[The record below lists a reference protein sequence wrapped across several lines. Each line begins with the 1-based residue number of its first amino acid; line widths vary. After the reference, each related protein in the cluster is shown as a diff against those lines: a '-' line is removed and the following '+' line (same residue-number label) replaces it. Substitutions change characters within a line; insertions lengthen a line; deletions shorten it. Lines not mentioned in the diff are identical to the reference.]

1 MLAMNPMLIN
11 TDAAAKDFSKDTEI
25 PVEMVCMPAAEAQ
38 QQIQSGGFVRPQTDS
53 TKPENVQ
60 FSMDFKAE
68 GKNWTMYYVD
78 FSKTSR
84 QEKNVVS
91 SISFV
96 PQDYK
101 KILSSGN
108 REETMPPRFVS
119 LVYHDIGENEFI
131 GVLVDEIKGDSNS
144 LVRVRHEIK
153 LPDEVGNE
161 LMGLL
166 LGDTQFKPINL
177 LKNSVKVV
185 NTSTL
190 AETVIKKM

>member
-1 MLAMNPMLIN
+1 
-11 TDAAAKDFSKDTEI
+11 
-25 PVEMVCMPAAEAQ
+25 
-38 QQIQSGGFVRPQTDS
+38 
-53 TKPENVQ
+53 
-60 FSMDFKAE
+60 
-68 GKNWTMYYVD
+68 
-78 FSKTSR
+78 
-84 QEKNVVS
+84 
-91 SISFV
+91 
-96 PQDYK
+96 
-101 KILSSGN
+101 
-108 REETMPPRFVS
+108 MPPRFVS

-144 LVRVRHEIK
+144 LARVRHEIK